1 LLEMLSAKD
10 QDKEG
15 FVSNEDV
22 VYTIAEKRVANLQP
36 SELELLV
43 SYADR
48 SERGFLVIPSFVAKV
63 DELVIETP

>member
-1 LLEMLSAKD
+1 MLSAKD

-48 SERGFLVIPSFVAKV
+48 SELGFLVIPSFVAKV
-63 DELVIETP
+63 DELIIETP